1 MKSEQ
6 RVFPEPLNAFAT
18 AVYTAVGMPKAD
30 ARLAAE
36 TLVQADLWGHQS
48 HGVLRLSWYAAR
60 LQAGVCNPV
69 AQPEFLI
76 DAGTLAVIDGK
87 HAMGQVL
94 THLAAKEAIRR
105 AKVHGIAA
113 VGLRNSNHFGTA
125 MYFTLMGPGPSM
137 LPECRR
143 QTRKRRLTESFCRW
157 RSTKATRSP

>member
-6 RVFPEPLNAFAT
+6 KVFPGPLNAFAT
-18 AVYTAVGMPKAD
+18 AVYMAVGMPEAD
-30 ARLAAE
+30 AKLAAD

-69 AQPEFLI
+69 ARPDIVI
-76 DAGTLAVIDGK
+76 DAGALAIIDGK

-94 THLAAKEAIRR
+94 TNLAAKEAICR
-105 AKVHGIAA
+105 AEVRGIAA

-125 MYFTLMGPGPSM
+125 MYFTL
-137 LPECRR
+137 
-143 QTRKRRLTESFCRW
+143 
-157 RSTKATRSP
+157 